1 MTNSSRGDQERSQH
15 FAQLVS
21 EVEIIDKQ
29 FPTEEACV
37 EEIWRRMHRQRK
49 CDSCGSSTMKRDF
62 GARFGRCNGCNKK
75 IWITSGTIFERMRNA
90 RAHLVPICLVER
102 GMPFNAGQLQRLA
115 GIAYSSAWAIFQKVM
130 NEVNQVMIE
139 KGIPVSSFDFNEI
152 ICKRSRET
160 EARRHPSTEQEEVIS
175 QLVERDSKEVIDH
188 IIESKIS
195 LFLNPRTEANL
206 GETENKG
213 TISIPSKNDDHGPS
227 SNFCSSEKLIY
238 KLLSSQPASIDQLA
252 VATGLETKVVAAAL
266 TMLELAQLIKC
277 GPGDL
282 FIRSTEALVAV
293 LSPSPRDANVISE
306 ISRAI
311 DFIRRHFHGV
321 SRKYLQNYLA
331 AYWCA
336 VDRARWR
343 KGALFKQC
351 IRSRSR
357 GRTELKLYVSPPTV
371 LICAA

>member
-1 MTNSSRGDQERSQH
+1 MTNSHRGDQERSQY

-29 FPTEEACV
+29 FPTEEACL
-37 EEIWRRMHRQRK
+37 EEIWRRMHRGRK
-49 CDSCGSSTMKRDF
+49 CDSCGSSVMKRDF

-75 IWITSGTIFERMRNA
+75 IWITSGTIFERMRNV

-102 GMPFNAGQLQRLA
+102 GIPFNARQLQRLV

-139 KGIPVSSFDFNEI
+139 KGIPVSSFDFNQV
-152 ICKRSRET
+152 ICKRSKET
-160 EARRHPSTEQEEVIS
+160 EARKHPSTEQEEVIS
-175 QLVERDSKEVIDH
+175 QLVERDSKEAIDH
-188 IIESKIS
+188 IIESRIS
-195 LFLNPRTEANL
+195 LFLNPRTEAKTS
-206 GETENKG
+206 GETENKE
-213 TISIPSKNDDHGPS
+213 TISITSKNNDDGS
-227 SNFCSSEKLIY
+227 SMNFCSSEKLIY
-238 KLLSSQPASIDQLA
+238 KLLSSQPVSIDRLA
-252 VATGLETKVVAAAL
+252 AATGFETKVVAAAL

-282 FIRSTEALVAV
+282 FIRSTEAV
-293 LSPSPRDANVISE
+293 LSPRPQDANVISE
-306 ISRAI
+306 INRAI

-336 VDRARWR
+336 VDRSRWR